1 MGFTQLIYLDPY
13 SNKLNNYLDFDE
25 VFNDSFNVLGVKNL
39 VASSTHLVLLSSTET
54 EEEMPKWTLYN
65 LALPTSLALYKN
77 MIELANMS
85 RSLNPQGYLELVSEA
100 HIILRAACHQLTW
113 QMATTKDNTETDALL
128 KDTKDSYQ
136 ASCQLLGNYYALN
149 AETKN
154 EVLLA
159 LPYYRMSGK
168 PILYL
173 LKSLMNLWKPEKEQE
188 LPCGLIHYITE
199 IILNPTEG
207 EDTLEANQ
215 ADLIIDI
222 LGQHASK
229 TLASLVLKSV
239 SFRQFKSSK
248 ISDHIKSHL
257 EKQESFNEL
266 EAIHVL
272 AFVILSVEQGRGD
285 LERSRAFLKSLPP
298 GQVSEVILQHHE
310 FLVEAAGTE
319 ESLSD
324 MASILRDSIPNTFV
338 EILVS
343 LIKSDMYSLQMVL
356 HLLIGSLVTS
366 STNAEKLSNDAVIL
380 QLFLESYFIDIIDS
394 R

>member
-1 MGFTQLIYLDPY
+1 M
-13 SNKLNNYLDFDE
+13 
-25 VFNDSFNVLGVKNL
+25 
-39 VASSTHLVLLSSTET
+39 LS
-54 EEEMPKWTLYN
+54 
-65 LALPTSLALYKN
+65 
-77 MIELANMS
+77 
-85 RSLNPQGYLELVSEA
+85 R
-100 HIILRAACHQLTW
+100 
-113 QMATTKDNTETDALL
+113 
-128 KDTKDSYQ
+128 
-136 ASCQLLGNYYALN
+136 
-149 AETKN
+149 
-154 EVLLA
+154 
-159 LPYYRMSGK
+159 
-168 PILYL
+168 
-173 LKSLMNLWKPEKEQE
+173 E

-285 LERSRAFLKSLPP
+285 LEKSRAFLKSLPP

-324 MASILRDSIPNTFV
+324 MASLLRDSIPNTFV